1 MAHSSDAVETALPE
15 TKHRIQI
22 SFMTIWVSAR
32 METVTD
38 RDTPNRRQTRGVD
51 TALLLILYL
60 LFAHVCPCLLI
71 FTHIYPF
78 TLCIVEYISTYY
90 EADTR
95 IWVLGLV

>member
-1 MAHSSDAVETALPE
+1 MSNL
-15 TKHRIQI
+15 
-22 SFMTIWVSAR
+22 WVWLWRSVG
-32 METVTD
+32 METFTD

-60 LFAHVCPCLLI
+60 LFAHICPCLPM

-90 EADTR
+90 EADTI